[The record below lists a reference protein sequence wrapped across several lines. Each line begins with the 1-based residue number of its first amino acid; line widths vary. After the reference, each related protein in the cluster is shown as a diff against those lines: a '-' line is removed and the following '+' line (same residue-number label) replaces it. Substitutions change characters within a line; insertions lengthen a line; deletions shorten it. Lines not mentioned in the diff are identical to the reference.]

1 MENIEI
7 HKEGDLFCLNDIAAK
22 LINSKNVKEFV
33 KKIDGKKL
41 INGNYYVS
49 YEIMKNL
56 LSKSKSIKARQY
68 LEYINKNNDNED
80 ENKEIEIDKDII
92 IVKNNKKHITT
103 KEQLL
108 DKSNNRKFVDFGSNN
123 ILYEN
128 KKILFFDYNENIYFK
143 GKDICDLLNYEDHKK
158 ALNNHVD
165 KEDFFIFT
173 NLNNYEEVKEGEG
186 GVKRPPLSPT
196 YSPKET
202 KKLHKIKL
210 DLENK
215 INQVIDDNTIFINE
229 SGLYSLILSSKL
241 SKAKEFKKWV
251 TNDVLISIRKT
262 GSYDKNQNKIY
273 YDDTKI
279 KELNNE
285 NCVYIIKV
293 KDSLY
298 KFGIT
303 SHLKV
308 RMYNHKRFL
317 EYDEIFEIFTFPN
330 LNIALNI
337 ENKIKQYASNC
348 KIRKFIESVGN
359 EFFETNQHYTIERI
373 LNEIKIFVNDEL
385 DRCERI
391 ENKNKF
397 DGFLLIENQKV
408 KQYELELK
416 KYEYMESIRNF
427 DFQIEAEKT
436 KMETEKTKQLEI
448 LEKTK
453 QLQIELD
460 MLKVK
465 NAQKNIIIEKTNKCQ
480 DCNTLIALQSKRC
493 NKCENKNRI
502 NKSLLTST
510 KPTLEQLNK
519 DLKKLG
525 SYVQVGI
532 KYNVS
537 DNCIR
542 KWIRKY
548 QNLT

>member
-7 HKEGDLFCLNDIAAK
+7 HKEGELFCLNDIAAK

-68 LEYINKNNDNED
+68 LEYINKDEDKD

-92 IVKNNKKHITT
+92 IKNNKKHITT

-108 DKSNNRKFVDFGSNN
+108 EKSNSRKFVDFGSNN

-128 KKILFFDYNENIYFK
+128 KKILFFEFNDIIYFRCT
-143 GKDICDLLNYEDHKK
+143 DVCDLLEYCD
-158 ALNNHVD
+158 LNKGLKHVNSTN
-165 KEDFFIFT
+165 IFKFSDY
-173 NLNNYEEVKEGEG
+173 LDDNNVGKMGENNSA
-186 GVKRPPLSPT
+186 KSAELL
-196 YSPKET
+196 SPKEIDKLLKIKDNIEKKIN
-202 KKLHKIKL
+202 KKLDKR
-210 DLENK
+210 
-215 INQVIDDNTIFINE
+215 TIFINE
-229 SGLYSLILSSKL
+229 AGLYKLIFKSKK
-241 SKAKEFKKWV
+241 SKALEFTEWV

-480 DCNTLIALQSKRC
+480 DCNTLISLQSKRC

-502 NKSLLTST
+502 NKSLLTSK

-519 DLKKLG
+519 DLKNLG

-548 QNLT
+548 QNIT